1 MVEKDG
7 SAKGIVFSQ
16 FTSFLDIS
24 RHICVVSGADVQL
37 HNKGGQECEWR
48 WVSRFNSPPKTE
60 SSCVKREGKEG
71 LAFGRRRLSCCCYC
85 YPSPSFY
92 HFSFWNSAA
101 FMLIRIAHGFSFLYE
116 VYEKR
121 IVAEAGCFTVSLSNG
136 AQGLGET
143 FGRVTIEA
151 MAFGLPVLGTEAGGT
166 KEIVEHNVTGLL
178 HPVGHDGT
186 RGLAENH
193 RFLLK
198 MCAIKAFHLTIDV
211 EEL

>member
-37 HNKGGQECEWR
+37 HKKGGQECEWR

-92 HFSFWNSAA
+92 HFSFW
-101 FMLIRIAHGFSFLYE
+101 
-116 VYEKR
+116 V
-121 IVAEAGCFTVSLSNG
+121 LSD
-136 AQGLGET
+136 LSCCLS
-143 FGRVTIEA
+143 I
-151 MAFGLPVLGTEAGGT
+151 
-166 KEIVEHNVTGLL
+166 
-178 HPVGHDGT
+178 
-186 RGLAENH
+186 
-193 RFLLK
+193 
-198 MCAIKAFHLTIDV
+198 IKV
-211 EEL
+211 RK